1 MGNQGKMICIRI
13 KKQANSSWIHI
24 FDAFSLKRVT
34 YEFKALNLECFRKPP
49 FLHTFSAILILLN
62 YRKCMGKPRFSKNQG
77 EGKLIP
83 IHSLKWNQNDAL
95 TTYKA
100 IVAFQTKSVFSFF
113 LLNNIPP
120 QSLDYAAYRL
130 RLAETI
136 NRRRSWSELEIEKS
150 FAANLRK
157 VKVPSKYRAFSNR
170 YDLFISVLWIL
181 TLNLRCW
188 LIIVK
193 LSEMLLLRPRP
204 HEDDCK
210 RKR

>member
-100 IVAFQTKSVFSFF
+100 IVAFQYS
-113 LLNNIPP
+113 
-120 QSLDYAAYRL
+120 A
-130 RLAETI
+130 
-136 NRRRSWSELEIEKS
+136 SEFGLCSIS
-150 FAANLRK
+150 A
-157 VKVPSKYRAFSNR
+157 AFSWNNQPPKIMIRVRNR
-170 YDLFISVLWIL
+170 EEF
-181 TLNLRCW
+181 C
-188 LIIVK
+188 
-193 LSEMLLLRPRP
+193 
-204 HEDDCK
+204 CK
-210 RKR
+210 PKES